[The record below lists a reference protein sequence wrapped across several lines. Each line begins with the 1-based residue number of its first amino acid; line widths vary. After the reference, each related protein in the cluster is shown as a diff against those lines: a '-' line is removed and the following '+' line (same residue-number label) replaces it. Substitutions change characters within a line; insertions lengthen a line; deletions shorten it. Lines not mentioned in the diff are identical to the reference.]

1 MSIVGA
7 LARKRTFR
15 IVALPLTTASRTP
28 NSDPQLT
35 YYHFAT
41 PSPEDATQNSWMN
54 WATRKSSEL
63 WAGFGKAKEGTWKR
77 KTFVYGERLVDRI
90 DFEELAL
97 KSLDTSLGPTIQS
110 LLHAQTNQS
119 VETPTIPL
127 LYPPSACDSPT
138 AHLRALLAK
147 RTPRHRKGF
156 WMWMAIAPL
165 TAPFAIVPIIPNLP
179 FFFCVWRSWSHWRAY
194 KASAYLEDFLKRDAI
209 IPQESKEL
217 DKVYFDSVQ
226 SIQASSKLQETNSPS
241 KPADLDS
248 DASSTSTSSEKEP
261 PSESKQTQ
269 TGPGPN
275 DSSGLLLT
283 RDAVP
288 ELEKVLGLD
297 PNSSFSTEVYRAL
310 EQARMRIQDG
320 KAQR

>member
-1 MSIVGA
+1 
-7 LARKRTFR
+7 
-15 IVALPLTTASRTP
+15 
-28 NSDPQLT
+28 
-35 YYHFAT
+35 
-41 PSPEDATQNSWMN
+41 
-54 WATRKSSEL
+54 
-63 WAGFGKAKEGTWKR
+63 
-77 KTFVYGERLVDRI
+77 
-90 DFEELAL
+90 
-97 KSLDTSLGPTIQS
+97 
-110 LLHAQTNQS
+110 
-119 VETPTIPL
+119 
-127 LYPPSACDSPT
+127 
-138 AHLRALLAK
+138 
-147 RTPRHRKGF
+147 
-156 WMWMAIAPL
+156 MWMAIAPL

-217 DKVYFDSVQ
+217 DKVYFDAAQ

-248 DASSTSTSSEKEP
+248 DASSTSTSPEKEP